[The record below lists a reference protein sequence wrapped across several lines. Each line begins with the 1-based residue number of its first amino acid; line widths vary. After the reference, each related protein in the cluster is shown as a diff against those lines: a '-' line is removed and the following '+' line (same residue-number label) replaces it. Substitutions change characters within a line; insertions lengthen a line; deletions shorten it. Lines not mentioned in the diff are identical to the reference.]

1 MLGSLL
7 EKEQTNPETV
17 PMTINA
23 LIAACNQKTN
33 REPVMQLTENQVVTA
48 LDWMRQEVLAW
59 RSEGARTERWQQS
72 VVRRW
77 GLDRAGKALITL
89 LLLRGPQTAGELRT
103 RSERLHP
110 FASLEDAEEAL
121 RRLAA
126 DDEPLVMELPRR
138 PGQKEARWIHL
149 VGEAS
154 PESGARGDLR
164 GRRRSVRAPPPRPRL
179 PGAAAGG
186 DRRAAGGG
194 VGGAEEAAGGLI
206 LRGQTTSI
214 RAGPSSTS
222 PMSAAVWPLARSA
235 ASRAEAFSAGTER
248 RSPPEVWGS
257 KSTSRRMRSSLA

>member
-1 MLGSLL
+1 MACLQKEIKGTPLASSGKIWRMSTRIPRKLDPVEVRVLGSLL

-17 PMTINA
+17 PMTVNA
-23 LIAACNQKTN
+23 ILAACNQKTN
-33 REPVMQLTENQVVTA
+33 REPVMQLTEDQVVNA

-59 RSEGARTERWQQS
+59 RTEGARTERWQQS

-110 FASLEDAEEAL
+110 FASLEETEEAL

-126 DDEPLVMELPRR
+126 DDEPLVVELPRR

-154 PESGARGDLR
+154 PE
-164 GRRRSVRAPPPRPRL
+164 P
-179 PGAAAGG
+179 AAEVFEIA
-186 DRRAAGGG
+186 DPSA
-194 VGGAEEAAGGLI
+194 
-206 LRGQTTSI
+206 
-214 RAGPSSTS
+214 PSSPTRV
-222 PMSAAVWPLARSA
+222 AL
-235 ASRAEAFSAGTER
+235 ASRVER
-248 RSPPEVWGS
+248 LEELVER
-257 KSTSRRMRSSLA
+257 LAADLEELKKQLGA